1 MAVQIRNPSL
11 EIFTLPYPFR
21 GVLKGGQAII
31 LTVSYADLLASCPTI
46 IRTMLVENLGD
57 DYDGENHD
65 LNYGLLWPTSGAV
78 GDILVRGATGWDR
91 LPRDSDGKVLTL
103 VSGSPAWEDPSGGS
117 SGTTLTLTAASS
129 TTFTPSQF
137 PCGLT
142 IRGYAKGGT
151 GSWKGLIQSHV
162 DLVGSTYSVSSLD
175 VTTGLTATVTI
186 NSATGVVTVTFEEA
200 VTGRL
205 LVEEI

>member
-1 MAVQIRNPSL
+1 MAVLIRNPSL
-11 EIFTLPYPFR
+11 EISPLPYPLR

-31 LTVSYADLLASCPTI
+31 LTVAYADLVSACPTI
-46 IRTMLVENLGD
+46 IKAYHVENLGE

-78 GDILVRGATGWDR
+78 GDILIRGATGWDR

-103 VSGSPAWEDPSGGS
+103 VSGSPAWEDSSGGS
-117 SGTTLTLTAASS
+117 SGTTRTLTSASS

-175 VTTGLTATVTI
+175 MTAGLAATVTI
-186 NSATGVVTVTFEEA
+186 NSATGVVTVTFSEA

-205 LVEEI
+205 LINEI